1 MREPAVVHAPTEP
14 ARPPT
19 RRLPRARRVGDIET
33 AARAVFAR
41 CGYAGASIAEIAAEA
56 GVAEGTIYKF
66 FESKRHL
73 VVRVIELWY
82 AQMMAEFDRSLQGI
96 RGARNK
102 IRFIVWRHLAALTE
116 TPDLA
121 RLCANEVRNG
131 GDYYQ
136 SELHAL
142 NRRYTHVF
150 VEACREG
157 VASGELRADIPIALV
172 RDLVFGGVEH
182 HIAPMLYGKGTTL
195 VDLRQSADAI
205 VDTVMSGIHASA
217 AVSLHHPDALQRLDA
232 AAQRLETAALRMA
245 NGPGDVTTERVRS
258 RPPARKA
265 HR

>member
-1 MREPAVVHAPTEP
+1 M
-14 ARPPT
+14 
-19 RRLPRARRVGDIET
+19 GDIET

-41 CGYAGASIAEIAAEA
+41 RGYAGASIAEIAAEA

-66 FESKRHL
+66 FESKRQL

-82 AQMMAEFDRSLQGI
+82 AQMMAEFDKNLAGI

-116 TPDLA
+116 NPDLA

-136 SELHAL
+136 SELHEL

-157 VASGELRADIPIALV
+157 VANGELRADIPIALV
-172 RDLVFGGVEH
+172 RDLIFGGLEH
-182 HIAPMLYGKGTTL
+182 HIAPMLYGNGTIAA
-195 VDLRQSADAI
+195 DLRQSADAI
-205 VDTVMSGIHASA
+205 VDTVMAGIRMPAEPPGEDTLRRIDEA
-217 AVSLHHPDALQRLDA
+217 ARRLEA
-232 AAQRLETAALRMA
+232 AATRMA
-245 NGPGDVTTERVRS
+245 GSDATTPPVRRR
-258 RPPARKA
+258 RPPRGPA
-265 HR
+265 